1 MKNHGKAV
9 FLDCVSG
16 NFAGEVFNTLPPQ
29 SLLINYGRLSKQRLG
44 SIDSAELYY
53 RDKRVRGFWLNTYLN
68 ECDNQTL
75 SKIKQEVIDNSNLLK
90 QKVRKVYPLD
100 SYQQAIK

>member
-29 SLLINYGRLSKQRLG
+29 SLLINYGRLSK
-44 SIDSAELYY
+44 
-53 RDKRVRGFWLNTYLN
+53 
-68 ECDNQTL
+68 
-75 SKIKQEVIDNSNLLK
+75 
-90 QKVRKVYPLD
+90 
-100 SYQQAIK
+100 